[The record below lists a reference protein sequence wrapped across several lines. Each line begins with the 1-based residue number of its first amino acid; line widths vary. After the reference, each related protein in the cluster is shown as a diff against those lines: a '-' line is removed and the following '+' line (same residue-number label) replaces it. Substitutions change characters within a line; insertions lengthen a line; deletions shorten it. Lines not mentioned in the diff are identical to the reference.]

1 VDPLLVDNR
10 EVREALVA
18 GGAAVGVRLSA
29 EQVDALLRF
38 AEELL
43 RWNARVNLTAI
54 TEIAEVVEKHL
65 VDSLAVVPLIGAA
78 GTALDLGSG
87 AGLPAV
93 PLKIALPQ
101 LQVTAV
107 ESVGKKVA
115 FIKHAAAR
123 LGLGG
128 GFRAIQARAAGEAN
142 REGLLKADVVVS
154 RALMELSAWARLGSA
169 YLAPCGR
176 LIAMLGKATSG
187 DELQAAGAS
196 AGLRLE
202 SVRSYR
208 LPTSGA
214 ERSLAVFVSR

>member
-1 VDPLLVDNR
+1 VDPLLVDN
-10 EVREALVA
+10 REALVA

-29 EQVDALLRF
+29 AQVEALLRF

-43 RWNARVNLTAI
+43 RWNAKVNLTAI
-54 TEIAEVVEKHL
+54 TDIAEVVEKHL
-65 VDSLAVVPLIGAA
+65 IDSLAVVPLIGAA
-78 GTALDLGSG
+78 ATALDLGSG

-93 PLKIALPQ
+93 PLKVALPQ

-128 GFRAIQARAAGEAN
+128 GFRAVQARAGGEAE
-142 REGLLKADVVVS
+142 REGLAKAEVVVS
-154 RALMELSAWARLGSA
+154 RALMEPSAWARLGAA
-169 YLAPCGR
+169 YLAPGGR
-176 LIAMLGKATSG
+176 VIAMLGKAAAG
-187 DELQAAGAS
+187 EELEAAGAP

-202 SVRSYR
+202 ALRSYR
-208 LPTSGA
+208 LPTSGS